1 MTGAEKLAE
10 WLSRTRGPWRVDLFT
25 APEDRGLDP
34 LDATAGR
41 LALVADRWAFD
52 PQAGGLAFYVH
63 AGGECAAELVLVA
76 DALGEP
82 WEFAEGRGRACRY
95 AGLET
100 PAPGFARE
108 LVLAVCALG
117 PAGAEDEL

>member
-10 WLSRTRGPWRVDLFT
+10 WLSRSRGPWRVDLFT
-25 APEDRGLDP
+25 APEDRNLDP

-41 LALVADRWAFD
+41 LALAADRWTFD
-52 PQAGGLAFYVH
+52 PERGGLAFYAH
-63 AGGECAAELVLVA
+63 GPGGECAAELVLVA

-82 WEFAEGRGRACRY
+82 WEFAGGKGQACRY

-108 LVLAVCALG
+108 LVLAVRDLSV
-117 PAGAEDEL
+117 